1 MIGRTANENV
11 FTVTFPGNE
20 IDTLQIM
27 ATAIPEKAAL
37 TNNQSLAATLVP
49 CTTASK
55 VTFRAEGIFLD
66 KSEGTPMQYDGF
78 NYGISISSG
87 AADAVLTWNAAVL
100 EIDKFF
106 VEKLEQ
112 KNLITSK
119 DLAKGELKFT
129 MDQSNGTGDFLI
141 SFYIKDKSKIPEN
154 WSDMEKM
161 IQFTATQVQ

>member
-1 MIGRTANENV
+1 M
-11 FTVTFPGNE
+11 
-20 IDTLQIM
+20 
-27 ATAIPEKAAL
+27 
-37 TNNQSLAATLVP
+37 
-49 CTTASK
+49 
-55 VTFRAEGIFLD
+55 EGEP
-66 KSEGTPMQYDGF
+66 KQYDGF

-87 AADAVLTWNAAVL
+87 AADAVLTWNPDVV

-129 MDQSNGTGDFLI
+129 MDQSTETGYFLI